1 MKKTVIITIAV
12 FLLSTLIISALYIST
27 FGESETI
34 GAATIKNVV
43 LRFGMVLSIPISIAC
58 LLINIVIRNIN
69 NKWVIALLILII
81 LALLY
86 FVMTFMYL
94 WYVSIDTLIENPF
107 VD

>member
-12 FLLSTLIISALYIST
+12 FLLSTLIISVLYIST
-27 FGESETI
+27 FGETETI
-34 GAATIKNVV
+34 GATAIKNVI
-43 LRFGMVLSIPISIAC
+43 LRFGMVLSIPVSIAC

-69 NKWVIALLILII
+69 NKWIVALLVLIV

-86 FVMTFMYL
+86 FIITYMYL
-94 WYVSIDTLIENPF
+94 WYVSVGSLIENPF